1 MADLD
6 PARTSTVVQRSGL
19 NLRLVAFTLLVIAAV
34 LVGAAYLVNAALRAA
49 PAGGSS
55 VAPAGLGYDG
65 PMLMFIHAAGDQDF
79 GKLAFVPADDPS
91 ATRTTSSM
99 HCERVHYAA
108 GRGLCLVLELGLV
121 SRYRALAFG
130 PDLQTTAAI
139 DLDGLPSRTRIS
151 PDGRYGAVTVFVSG
165 HSYAS
170 DDFSTRTTIIDLDR
184 GVTIGDLE
192 SFTTMRDGTPWR
204 AQDFNFWGIT
214 FTHADSN
221 RFYATLR
228 TGEDIYLVEG
238 DVAAQRLDVVGEAI
252 ECPAISPDDTRLAF
266 KKRQPDGFTWRL
278 SARPRQR
285 RADSA
290 RREAGRRRP
299 ARVARRRLGHVRG
312 RGKRLASSRR
322 WHGRTRAGG
331 QVRPVTDADLGCH
344 DQRRSAERA
353 VGSERECGAR
363 GAPDVDRL
371 PIRVAG

>member
-1 MADLD
+1 MAWMADLD
-6 PARTSTVVQRSGL
+6 PARTSTVFPRSGL

-278 SARPRQR
+278 SVLDLATGAQTQLAETRDVDDQPEWLDDDWVMYAAEASVWRA
-285 RADSA
+285 RADGTGEPELVVKSGLSPTLISA
-290 RREAGRRRP
+290 ATISAGVP
-299 ARVARRRLGHVRG
+299 
-312 RGKRLASSRR
+312 
-322 WHGRTRAGG
+322 
-331 QVRPVTDADLGCH
+331 
-344 DQRRSAERA
+344 SA
-353 VGSERECGAR
+353 
-363 GAPDVDRL
+363 P
-371 PIRVAG
+371 